1 MSLDEKFTKAAE
13 DVKKL
18 KELDN
23 DNLLY
28 LYGLY
33 KQVTCGDC
41 NVSKPGYL
49 DFKGQAKWTAWDGR
63 KGLEKDKAQKKYI
76 VKVEKLLSKTK

>member
-18 KELDN
+18 SELDN

-33 KQVTCGDC
+33 KQVTCGNC
-41 NVSKPGYL
+41 NVSKPGLL
-49 DFKGQAKWTAWDGR
+49 DLKGQAKWNAWERR
-63 KGLEKDKAQKKYI
+63 KGLEKDKDQKKYI
-76 VKVEKLLSKTK
+76 EKVERLLSKK

>member
-18 KELDN
+18 SQLDN

-41 NVSKPGYL
+41 NVSKPGFL
-49 DFKGQAKWTAWDGR
+49 DLKGQAKWNAWESR
-63 KGLEKDKAQKKYI
+63 KGLEKTKAQKKYI
-76 VKVEKLLSKTK
+76 EKVERLLSKTK

>member
-1 MSLDEKFTKAAE
+1 MDEKFKKAAE
-13 DVKKL
+13 DIKKIT
-18 KELDN
+18 EISD

-41 NVSKPGYL
+41 NITRPNFF
-49 DFKGQAKWTAWDGR
+49 DPKGQAKYDAWDGR
-63 KGLEKDKAQKKYI
+63 KGLEKEKAQKKYI
-76 VKVEKLLSKTK
+76 NKVEHLLGKK

>member
-1 MSLDEKFTKAAE
+1 MSLEEKFNKAAE

-18 KELDN
+18 NELDN

-33 KQVTCGDC
+33 KQITCGDC
-41 NVSKPGYL
+41 NVSKPGFFDL
-49 DFKGQAKWTAWDGR
+49 KGQAKWAAWESR
-63 KGLEKDKAQKKYI
+63 KGLEKEKAQKKYI
-76 VKVEKLLSKTK
+76 DKVERLLSKNK